1 MGMMSNGGFRK
12 MHKMSMVLIL
22 TIILTLTMAAGSMAA
37 WQVNIEVS
45 TPDPNSDTGIASNKL
60 YIGTDV
66 AATAGY
72 DNQLDTVA
80 LLRGPVQAYLS
91 HPEYPSGQ
99 QKLWR
104 DVRSDSLP
112 QDWEIEVQSSGANN
126 TINFNWKIVAPNDL
140 SFILID
146 NDSGQNIDI
155 ASSSGYSYSNTST
168 TSKKFLLKVSQNLA
182 TSDQGSGGGS
192 SKGGG
197 CGYIKDFGKK
207 NNSQNERGQV
217 ALNMIIL
224 MTPLLLPL
232 RNYIRRYALAF
243 GIGKTIPQ

>member
-1 MGMMSNGGFRK
+1 MY
-12 MHKMSMVLIL
+12 KMSTTLIL
-22 TIILTLTMAAGSMAA
+22 TIILTLTMTAVSIAA

-45 TPDPNSDTGIASNKL
+45 TPDLTADTGLATNKL
-60 YIGTDV
+60 YIGTDG
-66 AATAGY
+66 AATEGY
-72 DNQLDTVA
+72 DNKLDTIA
-80 LLRGPVQAYLS
+80 FLDGPIQAYLS
-91 HPEYPSGQ
+91 HPEYQLNQ

-112 QDWEIEVQSSGANN
+112 QNWEIEVQSSGANN
-126 TINFNWKIVAPNDL
+126 TINLNWKIEAPNNLDFSL
-140 SFILID
+140 MD
-146 NDSGQNIDI
+146 KDSGQNIDI
-155 ASSSGYSYSNTST
+155 TSSSKYSYNNTST
-168 TSKKFLLKVSQNLA
+168 TPKRFLLKVSQKLG
-182 TSDQGSGGGS
+182 TSDQSSGAES

>member
-1 MGMMSNGGFRK
+1 MY
-12 MHKMSMVLIL
+12 KMSTTLIL
-22 TIILTLTMAAGSMAA
+22 TIILILTMTAVSIAA

-45 TPDPNSDTGIASNKL
+45 TPDPNADTGLATNKL

-66 AATAGY
+66 AATEGY
-72 DNQLDTVA
+72 DNKLDTIA
-80 LLRGPVQAYLS
+80 FLDGPIQAYLS
-91 HPEYPSGQ
+91 HPEYQLNQ

-112 QDWEIEVQSSGANN
+112 QNWEIEVQSSGANN
-126 TINFNWKIVAPNDL
+126 TINLNWKIEAPNNLDFSL
-140 SFILID
+140 MD
-146 NDSGQNIDI
+146 KDSGQNIDI
-155 ASSSGYSYSNTST
+155 TSSSKYSYSNTST
-168 TSKKFLLKVSQNLA
+168 TPKRFLLKVSQNLA
-182 TSDQGSGGGS
+182 TNDQSSGGGS

-243 GIGKTIPQ
+243 GMIGKTIPR

>member
-1 MGMMSNGGFRK
+1 MMSNGGFRK

-126 TINFNWKIVAPNDL
+126 TINLNWKIEAPNNLDFSL
-140 SFILID
+140 MD
-146 NDSGQNIDI
+146 KDSGQNIDI
-155 ASSSGYSYSNTST
+155 TSSSKYSYSNTST
-168 TSKKFLLKVSQNLA
+168 TPKMFLLKVSQKLG
-182 TSDQGSGGGS
+182 TSDQSSGAES

>member
-1 MGMMSNGGFRK
+1 MA
-12 MHKMSMVLIL
+12 LIL

-45 TPDPNSDTGIASNKL
+45 TPDPNADTGLATNKL

-66 AATAGY
+66 AATEGY
-72 DNQLDTVA
+72 DNKLDTIA
-80 LLRGPVQAYLS
+80 FLDGPIQAYLS
-91 HPEYPSGQ
+91 HPEYQLNQ

-112 QDWEIEVQSSGANN
+112 QNWEIEVQSSGANN
-126 TINFNWKIVAPNDL
+126 TINLNWKIEAPNNLDFSL
-140 SFILID
+140 MD
-146 NDSGQNIDI
+146 KDSGQNIDI
-155 ASSSGYSYSNTST
+155 TSSSKYSYSNTST
-168 TSKKFLLKVSQNLA
+168 TPKRFLLKVSQNLA
-182 TSDQGSGGGS
+182 TSDQSSGAES